1 MVSARPGG
9 IGKERPTIL
18 PVNQLMPM
26 QEVLIR
32 DSQDVLGRHYVIGEA
47 RMPSVLFL
55 VGPTRAIEGKLGVAS
70 MLTAP

>member
-1 MVSARPGG
+1 
-9 IGKERPTIL
+9 
-18 PVNQLMPM
+18 MPM

-70 MLTAP
+70 MLAAP